1 MSNRLRSF
9 VYGLFGALALLSGIA
24 SAGQT
29 RDPETYFFD
38 QSFGDLRD
46 DLKQVKDE
54 GKQALLIMFESEDCP
69 WCEKMKKTVLNQ
81 MDVQDYYRKHFRI
94 LSLFIDSPN
103 PITDFH
109 GKDTTEEAFSFRQHR
124 VRATPVFGFFDQQ
137 GKMIVRYTGVTRNKR
152 TFLLLGRYVA
162 EGHYRKMRFR
172 PWLKQQTQVGKR

>member
-29 RDPETYFFD
+29 RDPEVYFFD

-69 WCEKMKKTVLNQ
+69 WCRKMKKTVLNQ
-81 MDVQDYYRKHFRI
+81 PDIQDYYRKHFRI
-94 LSLFIDSPN
+94 LALFNDSPN
-103 PITDFH
+103 PVTDFH
-109 GKDTTEEAFSFRQHR
+109 GKGATEEDFSVKQFR
-124 VRATPVFGFFDQQ
+124 VRATPVFGFFDQN
-137 GKMIVRYTGVTRNKR
+137 GKMVVRYTGVTRDKR
-152 TFLLLGRYVA
+152 DFLLLGEYVVG
-162 EGHYRKMRFR
+162 GHYKTMKFR
-172 PWLKQQTQVGKR
+172 PWLTKRKQERK